1 MSISL
6 QRTLNGA
13 IVNKW
18 CLMFR
23 KKSRSSSPKGQSLV
37 EMAISLMIILWLL
50 AIAVDSGL
58 AFFSY
63 VALRDAAQE
72 GALYATICQDATKI
86 KTRAASS
93 STRPVTMT
101 TAMVSV
107 TPPST
112 NTAGKPYT
120 VTVSYNYPI
129 STPLASTILGAS
141 TIPLSA
147 SATSVIM
154 IPRTTCP

>member
-1 MSISL
+1 MKSEPL
-6 QRTLNGA
+6 RT
-13 IVNKW
+13 
-18 CLMFR
+18 R
-23 KKSRSSSPKGQSLV
+23 KSQTKSPKGQSLV

-50 AIAVDSGL
+50 AIAVDSGM
-58 AFFSY
+58 AFFSF
-63 VALRDAAQE
+63 VAIRDAAQE
-72 GALYATICQDATKI
+72 GALYASICQDATKI
-86 KTRAASS
+86 KSRAASS

-107 TPPST
+107 TPPTSS
-112 NTAGKPYT
+112 TAGNPYKVT
-120 VTVSYNYPI
+120 VTYNYPI
-129 STPLASTILGAS
+129 STPLASTILGAN